1 MMRITGIKEK
11 TMKMYANDLMD
22 LYVILDGLLDL
33 TATPTPQQ
41 IGRLQGL
48 AMVQRA
54 MIRLRIE
61 QVCPGV
67 EIAPVSRAEA

>member
-1 MMRITGIKEK
+1 
-11 TMKMYANDLMD
+11 MKIYANDLMD
-22 LYVILDGLLDL
+22 MYVILDGLLDL

-54 MIRLRIE
+54 MIRWRIE
-61 QVCPGV
+61 QICPGV
-67 EIAPVSRAEA
+67 EIAPSVAKEVEA

>member
-1 MMRITGIKEK
+1 
-11 TMKMYANDLMD
+11 MKIYANDLMD
-22 LYVILDGLLDL
+22 MYVILDGLLDL

-54 MIRLRIE
+54 MIRWRIE
-61 QVCPGV
+61 QMCPGV
-67 EIAPVSRAEA
+67 EIAPSAAKEMEA

>member
-1 MMRITGIKEK
+1 
-11 TMKMYANDLMD
+11 MKIYANDLMD
-22 LYVILDGLLDL
+22 MYVILDGLLDL

-54 MIRLRIE
+54 MIRWRIE

-67 EIAPVSRAEA
+67 KIAPSVAKEAA